1 MKPTRQQ
8 LARIHEPWPEGG
20 LEDVGQCPVCGSKE
34 REVLY
39 KSLRDWVFYCSP
51 GKWVMYCCN
60 NCGSA
65 YLDPRP
71 TPDTIHLAYERY
83 FTHEPVPEF
92 SNLKISDKFRRVL
105 ANGYRNWRYGTQD
118 NPSSRLGIFAAWLMP
133 DLRAI
138 IDAGMRHL
146 PKPRPDQRLLDVGCG
161 NGGFLLRARS
171 AGWDVV
177 GVDFD
182 PKAVETAREKGL
194 NVFLGGIE
202 VFVDAEESQFDVITL
217 SHVIEHVHDPN
228 YMLRECFRL
237 IKPGGYLWIETPILN
252 AEGHRL
258 YGENW
263 RGLEPPRHI
272 VIFTEYSLRYAL
284 CNAGFK
290 QIDTMPYRPM
300 CKQMFSA
307 SEAIAEKR
315 NPWKAV
321 RLSRSGRYHARLA
334 EAKARRESSL
344 REFITFKAWK

>member
-71 TPDTIHLAYERY
+71 TPGTIHLAYEKY
-83 FTHEPVPEF
+83 FTHEAAPGF
-92 SNLKISDKFRRVL
+92 SSLSISEKIRRIL

-118 NPSSRLGIFAAWLMP
+118 KPASRLGVVAAWLIP
-133 DLRAI
+133 SARAT

-146 PKPRPDQRLLDVGCG
+146 SKPRPGQCLLDVGCG
-161 NGGFLLRARS
+161 NGEFLLRARS

-177 GVDFD
+177 GLDFD
-182 PKAVETAREKGL
+182 PKAVDTARKRGL
-194 NVFLGGIE
+194 DVCLGGIE
-202 VFVDAEESQFDVITL
+202 IFDGEENQFDVITL

-228 YMLRECFRL
+228 HVLRDCFRL
-237 IKPGGYLWIETPILN
+237 IKPGGYLWIETPVLS
-252 AEGHRL
+252 AEGHKL

-263 RGLEPPRHI
+263 RGLEPPRHV
-272 VIFTEYSLRYAL
+272 VIFTEQSLRCAL
-284 CNAGFK
+284 YNAGFK
-290 QIDTMPYRPM
+290 KIDTMPHRPM
-300 CKQMFSA
+300 CKRMFAA
-307 SEAIAEKR
+307 SEAISERK
-315 NPWKAV
+315 NPWGAV
-321 RLSRSGRYHARLA
+321 KLSKIGKYYAYLSEVRAR
-334 EAKARRESSL
+334 KESSL